1 MDPTLAAVLGGVI
14 GAALALLSLGA
25 MMLSERAQRKIPE
38 SPDPIVPNGVATVLS
53 VLRSSAV
60 VDRPEDQVLKASAP
74 AHVLGL
80 VRGERLV
87 VDEHR

>member
-53 VLRSSAV
+53 VLRSSSV
-60 VDRPEDQVLKASAP
+60 VMGLMRAMPPSRSTTSASQWS
-74 AHVLGL
+74 G
-80 VRGERLV
+80 
-87 VDEHR
+87 